1 MTLHVRFCLQAIEQS
16 SAVVSYAQLLEAMH
30 NGMERLREKAA
41 PGWSGILG
49 RKLGAMRILGVGKQT
64 PCICSNTP
72 FELDCQVDL

>member
-1 MTLHVRFCLQAIEQS
+1 
-16 SAVVSYAQLLEAMH
+16 MH